1 MENNTTMPPMPSAN
15 KKVVLEKKSW
25 FYGFFQALLAFVVG
39 NVIIGIF
46 SFIMFFSL
54 MGTMLALQE
63 TTPVVED
70 NSVLHIS
77 LNGAIVERAEHNPF
91 LELMGNDALI
101 EQGMDDILRA
111 IKEAKN
117 NDKIKGIYLD
127 GGALATD
134 FATLEE
140 IRAALIDFK
149 TSGKFVLA
157 YADQFTQYGYYLA
170 ATADR
175 VILNPSGMLDWHGL
189 ASQPIFY
196 KELLDKLGIHMEVFR
211 VGTFKSAVEPFICSE
226 MSDPNRMQVQSY
238 LNSIWNNLLNDV
250 AESRNISTEVLT
262 AYANDYGFVK
272 GAAYAVEQ
280 GMVDT
285 LAYVDGAREV
295 LRAAVGGNKLKFI
308 EPADLAKVEAAAT
321 PVMTQGIAVYY
332 AFGDIVDEAATG
344 FGATAAEIVGGTVV
358 EDLDKLMN
366 DDKIKAVV
374 LRINSGGGS
383 AYASEQMWN
392 AIEQLKKKKPV
403 IVSMG
408 GMAASGGYY
417 MSCNSNKIFAEPTTL
432 TGSIGIFG
440 LVPNFSNLLTNK
452 LGLHFD
458 VVKTTESSDFGT
470 MSRRFNKAEAA
481 AMQNYIENGYA
492 LFLKRV
498 ADGRGMTVEN
508 LDKIAQGR
516 VWTGEQALEIGLV
529 DSLGTLNDAIQY
541 AAQVAELGD
550 DYQVKSYP
558 EATGLAQNLM
568 DAVKE
573 DYMERE
579 AKALLGEHYEHL
591 RFIKQAGQGVSLQA
605 RMLYDPNIK

>member
-1 MENNTTMPPMPSAN
+1 MGNNTTMPPMPSAN

-25 FYGFFQALLAFVVG
+25 FYGFFQSLAAFFVGSV
-39 NVIIGIF
+39 VVSIF

-54 MGTMLALQE
+54 MGVMLAMEE
-63 TTPVVED
+63 TTPVVEN
-70 NSVLHIS
+70 NSVLRIP

-117 NDKIKGIYLD
+117 NDKIKGIYLE
-127 GGALATD
+127 GGALNTD

-149 TSGKFVLA
+149 TSGKFVLS

-175 VILNPSGMLDWHGL
+175 VMLNPSGMLDWHGL
-189 ASQPIFY
+189 SSQPIFY
-196 KELLDKLGIHMEVFR
+196 KELLDKLGIQMQVFR
-211 VGTFKSAVEPFICSE
+211 VGTFKSAVEPFIGTE
-226 MSDPNRMQVQSY
+226 MSDANRMQVQSF
-238 LNSIWNNLLNDV
+238 LNSVWNNLLNDV
-250 AESRNISTEVLT
+250 AESRNVSTDDLT
-262 AYANDYGFVK
+262 AFANDYGFLK
-272 GAAYAVEQ
+272 GAAYAVEK
-280 GMVDT
+280 GLVDT
-285 LAYVDGAREV
+285 LTYIDGAREV
-295 LRAAVGGNKLKFI
+295 LRSAVGGNMKVI
-308 EPADLAKVEAAAT
+308 EPADLAKVEATAT
-321 PVMTQGIAVYY
+321 PVVTNGIAVYY

-344 FGATAAEIVGGTVV
+344 FGSNAAQIVGGKVV
-358 EDLDKLMN
+358 EDLDQLMN

-403 IVSMG
+403 VVSMG

-417 MSCNSNKIFAEPTTL
+417 MSCNANKIFAEPTTL

-440 LVPNFSNLLTNK
+440 LIPNVSNLLTNK

-458 VVKTTESSDFGT
+458 VVKTTESSDFGAMGRT
-470 MSRRFNKAEAA
+470 FNKAESA
-481 AMQNYIENGYA
+481 AMQNYIEQGYA

-541 AAQVAELGD
+541 AAQIAEVGD
-550 DYQVKSYP
+550 GYQVKTYP
-558 EATGLAQNLM
+558 EAVGLAQNLLNT
-568 DAVKE
+568 VKE
-573 DYMERE
+573 DYMERK
-579 AKALLGEHYEHL
+579 AQALLGEHYRHFL
-591 RFIKQAGQGVSLQA
+591 FVKQAGEGVSLQT
-605 RMLYDPNIK
+605 RILFDPNIK

>member
-1 MENNTTMPPMPSAN
+1 
-15 KKVVLEKKSW
+15 
-25 FYGFFQALLAFVVG
+25 
-39 NVIIGIF
+39 
-46 SFIMFFSL
+46 
-54 MGTMLALQE
+54 
-63 TTPVVED
+63 
-70 NSVLHIS
+70 
-77 LNGAIVERAEHNPF
+77 
-91 LELMGNDALI
+91 
-101 EQGMDDILRA
+101 
-111 IKEAKN
+111 
-117 NDKIKGIYLD
+117 
-127 GGALATD
+127 
-134 FATLEE
+134 
-140 IRAALIDFK
+140 
-149 TSGKFVLA
+149 
-157 YADQFTQYGYYLA
+157 
-170 ATADR
+170 
-175 VILNPSGMLDWHGL
+175 
-189 ASQPIFY
+189 
-196 KELLDKLGIHMEVFR
+196 
-211 VGTFKSAVEPFICSE
+211 
-226 MSDPNRMQVQSY
+226 
-238 LNSIWNNLLNDV
+238 
-250 AESRNISTEVLT
+250 
-262 AYANDYGFVK
+262 
-272 GAAYAVEQ
+272 
-280 GMVDT
+280 
-285 LAYVDGAREV
+285 
-295 LRAAVGGNKLKFI
+295 
-308 EPADLAKVEAAAT
+308 
-321 PVMTQGIAVYY
+321 
-332 AFGDIVDEAATG
+332 
-344 FGATAAEIVGGTVV
+344 
-358 EDLDKLMN
+358 
-366 DDKIKAVV
+366 
-374 LRINSGGGS
+374 
-383 AYASEQMWN
+383 MWN

-498 ADGRGMTVEN
+498 ADGRGMTVED

-541 AAQVAELGD
+541 AAQVAKLGD

>member
-1 MENNTTMPPMPSAN
+1 
-15 KKVVLEKKSW
+15 
-25 FYGFFQALLAFVVG
+25 
-39 NVIIGIF
+39 
-46 SFIMFFSL
+46 
-54 MGTMLALQE
+54 
-63 TTPVVED
+63 
-70 NSVLHIS
+70 
-77 LNGAIVERAEHNPF
+77 
-91 LELMGNDALI
+91 
-101 EQGMDDILRA
+101 
-111 IKEAKN
+111 
-117 NDKIKGIYLD
+117 
-127 GGALATD
+127 
-134 FATLEE
+134 
-140 IRAALIDFK
+140 
-149 TSGKFVLA
+149 
-157 YADQFTQYGYYLA
+157 
-170 ATADR
+170 
-175 VILNPSGMLDWHGL
+175 
-189 ASQPIFY
+189 
-196 KELLDKLGIHMEVFR
+196 
-211 VGTFKSAVEPFICSE
+211 
-226 MSDPNRMQVQSY
+226 
-238 LNSIWNNLLNDV
+238 
-250 AESRNISTEVLT
+250 
-262 AYANDYGFVK
+262 
-272 GAAYAVEQ
+272 
-280 GMVDT
+280 MVDT

-295 LRAAVGGNKLKFI
+295 SRAAVGGNKLKFI

-332 AFGDIVDEAATG
+332 AFGYIVDEAATG

-498 ADGRGMTVEN
+498 ADGRGMTVED